1 MPEGKGHAELTTTT
15 NLRDVLTIATRF
27 ERIARDFYR
36 DLVPKVS
43 KNIRWLVEELAVEE
57 QRHYDLF
64 SGLAGRPDV
73 EAVLHIEV
81 ERPVDD
87 RKVFDGVHV
96 PDLGEKPDDQAV
108 LQYALAREHAAMEQY
123 GALAENTPPGPL
135 RDVFRYLA
143 NEETKHK
150 NELEVI
156 YDQIVVGSG
165 G

>member
-1 MPEGKGHAELTTTT
+1 MPEGKGHAELKTTS

-27 ERIARDFYR
+27 ERTARDFYA

-57 QRHYDLF
+57 QRHFDLF
-64 SGLAGRPDV
+64 SGLAGRADV
-73 EAVLHIEV
+73 EAVLHLEV

-87 RKVFDGVHV
+87 RKVFDTVHL

-108 LQYALAREHAAMEQY
+108 LQYALARERAAMEQY
-123 GALAENTPPGPL
+123 SALAQNTPPGPL
-135 RDVFRYLA
+135 QDVFRYLA

-156 YDQIVVGSG
+156 YDALVHSG
-165 G
+165 GV

>member
-1 MPEGKGHAELTTTT
+1 MPEGKGHAELMTTT

-27 ERIARDFYR
+27 ERTARDFYT

-57 QRHYDLF
+57 QRHFDLF
-64 SGLAGRPDV
+64 SGLAGRADV
-73 EAVLHIEV
+73 EAVLHVEV

-87 RKVFDGVHV
+87 RKVFDTVHL

-123 GALAENTPPGPL
+123 TALAKNTPAGPL
-135 RDVFRYLA
+135 QDVFRYLA

-156 YDQIVVGSG
+156 YDALVHSG
-165 G
+165 GV